1 MKQKSTQPVFGTAP
15 GLILSLHSDD
25 TPITGADAI
34 KKAREIGDQMLTSVN
49 SFMDILEEP
58 FKGKFLQVKNDI
70 NTMLASLKP
79 SDQAP
84 AALESNAAL
93 RQVMYAL
100 ANAQSMMK
108 EMTSMVMTRASVTDE
123 VTKAIEAQTKEGKL
137 FTKANLDQMVAD
149 AKTAAET
156 SIRKTIED
164 EGKLA
169 KARTEI
175 LTKAG
180 LPVPDVKHLVVGDEA
195 AFVAR
200 QGEVTARVNELKP
213 FGLKADRV
221 LSLAW
226 DTDKPAYDATVNLL
240 KDVCPAKGAAA
251 RPAGGGGGSPFIKP
265 GSTTDTAAPL
275 LTAAGTKVL
284 GMC

>member
-1 MKQKSTQPVFGTAP
+1 MKNTSKHAPAFGTSP

-25 TPITGADAI
+25 TPITGAEAI
-34 KKAREIGDQMLTSVN
+34 TKARELGTQMLTSVN
-49 SFMDILEEP
+49 GFMDILEEP

-108 EMTSMVMTRASVTDE
+108 EMTSMVMTRASMTDE
-123 VTKAIEAQTKEGKL
+123 VEKGIQAQIKEGKL
-137 FTKANLDQMVAD
+137 FTKANYDQMVND

-156 SIRKTIED
+156 AIRKNIED

-169 KARTEI
+169 KTRTEI

-180 LPVPDVKHLVVGDEA
+180 LPVPDHKHLVVGDEA
-195 AFVAR
+195 AFVTR
-200 QGEVTARVNELKP
+200 QAEVTTRVNELKP
-213 FGLKADRV
+213 FGLKPERI

-226 DTDKPAYDATVNLL
+226 DTDKASYDTTLTLL
-240 KDVCPAKGAAA
+240 KDVCPPKAGAA
-251 RPAGGGGGSPFIKP
+251 RPAGGGSPFIKP
-265 GSTTDTAAPL
+265 GTTEEAAPL
-275 LTAAGTKVL
+275 LTAAGTKVI